1 MTYQTAS
8 FFDDDVVDVARR
20 LIGATLLVKGVGG
33 IVVETE
39 AYGAQD
45 PASHSF
51 RGPTARNGS
60 MFKEP
65 GTVYVYRSYGIH
77 WCVNVVCQPGTAVL
91 FRALLP
97 THGIP
102 VMEQRRGMTAMHRL
116 CAGPG
121 CLTQALAI
129 DARHDG
135 LEIFAQPF
143 DFAPPPTEVPSVCGP
158 RIGIS
163 KAVDLPWRFCAADG
177 LYLSKPLK
185 KNGPA
190 LA

>member
-60 MFKEP
+60 MFEEP
-65 GTVYVYRSYGIH
+65 GTSMSTAAMASIGASTSYANRELL
-77 WCVNVVCQPGTAVL
+77 CCFARCCQHTAS
-91 FRALLP
+91 
-97 THGIP
+97 
-102 VMEQRRGMTAMHRL
+102 
-116 CAGPG
+116 
-121 CLTQALAI
+121 
-129 DARHDG
+129 
-135 LEIFAQPF
+135 
-143 DFAPPPTEVPSVCGP
+143 PSWSSV
-158 RIGIS
+158 
-163 KAVDLPWRFCAADG
+163 AA
-177 LYLSKPLK
+177 
-185 KNGPA
+185 
-190 LA
+190 